1 MANKLIVYAVAGGII
16 GGGMFYI
23 SSLHEKVAFLETQV
37 ETQKLQIK
45 IHADNVALLTEQ
57 LAFEAENNEIG
68 QTAISEL
75 KEEVPHVDFNT
86 PLPPSVQGVLD
97 RFHSR
102 IRD

>member
-1 MANKLIVYAVAGGII
+1 MFNRLYAYAAVALII
-16 GGGMFYI
+16 GGGVFYI
-23 SSLHEKVAFLETQV
+23 SSLRDKVDELETQV
-37 ETQKLQIK
+37 SLQKEQIK
-45 IHADNVALLTEQ
+45 IHADNVVLLTEQ

-75 KEEVPHVDFNT
+75 KEQVPHVDFNT